1 MRLGLIASC
10 QRGTTVHDSIH
21 SYDLSLSGLAKYS
34 GFPVRKRA
42 LINLGRPSMPGSSTS
57 STHSFTLTSST
68 SVRHISTSPER
79 NNSTS
84 CRANLTANHMM
95 IGFSRTKGSRQEA
108 RMSNNYHSATVD
120 WLGSWIASGKVQ
132 PGEALKVEAGLCEEL
147 GVSRTVIR
155 EAIKTLVAKGM
166 LDVGPK
172 VGTRVTPVR
181 SWNLFDVQVVGWLAE
196 NGLPESFVMDLLDLR
211 RTIEPTAVRW
221 ACERATPKQIAEIQ
235 TAYQMLAASL
245 GDKDEYNRADK
256 LFHEAVLAASHN
268 QFIERMVPALGAL
281 LAVSFEVSSTVPD
294 ELGLTLPL
302 HKDIAD
308 AIASRDVARGVW
320 ACMTLIER
328 AALTISRNYP
338 ELVVLR
344 GEQTAP

>member
-1 MRLGLIASC
+1 
-10 QRGTTVHDSIH
+10 
-21 SYDLSLSGLAKYS
+21 
-34 GFPVRKRA
+34 
-42 LINLGRPSMPGSSTS
+42 
-57 STHSFTLTSST
+57 
-68 SVRHISTSPER
+68 
-79 NNSTS
+79 
-84 CRANLTANHMM
+84 
-95 IGFSRTKGSRQEA
+95 
-108 RMSNNYHSATVD
+108 MSNNYHSATVD

-196 NGLPESFVMDLLDLR
+196 KGLPESFVMDLLDLR

-235 TAYQMLAASL
+235 AAYQVLAASL

>member
-1 MRLGLIASC
+1 MRLGLIASR
-10 QRGTTVHDSIH
+10 QRCREQSAIRH
-21 SYDLSLSGLAKYS
+21 SYDLSCHRLDVLEVTRFVKSRLDMPLVKHLEGSKAPLLTTPA
-34 GFPVRKRA
+34 VRKPNVSVA
-42 LINLGRPSMPGSSTS
+42 PATPFGLFKAQSNPS
-57 STHSFTLTSST
+57 
-68 SVRHISTSPER
+68 
-79 NNSTS
+79 
-84 CRANLTANHMM
+84 NLTVNHMM
-95 IGFSRTKGSRQEA
+95 IGFSRPKGSRIEA
-108 RMSNNYHSATVD
+108 RMSNNYHSATVE

-132 PGEALKVEAGLCEEL
+132 PGEELKVEAGLCEEL

-196 NGLPESFVMDLLDLR
+196 NGLPESFVMDLIDLR

-235 TAYQMLAASL
+235 AAYQLLAASL

-302 HKDIAD
+302 HKEIAD
-308 AIASRDVARGVW
+308 AIASRDGARGVW

-344 GEQTAP
+344 GEQIAP

>member
-1 MRLGLIASC
+1 MSSGLIAHPSQNGRASHIACNWMRSEPGGSRVRASLVRFNRMGRAIHFFSSAVAVPAFPLNFAGPIATNGRLRSESC
-10 QRGTTVHDSIH
+10 QP
-21 SYDLSLSGLAKYS
+21 K
-34 GFPVRKRA
+34 
-42 LINLGRPSMPGSSTS
+42 
-57 STHSFTLTSST
+57 
-68 SVRHISTSPER
+68 
-79 NNSTS
+79 
-84 CRANLTANHMM
+84 LTANHMM
-95 IGFSRTKGSRQEA
+95 IGLSDPKATYAENP
-108 RMSNNYHSATVD
+108 MTNNYHSATVHS
-120 WLGSWIASGKVQ
+120 LGSWIASGKVR
-132 PGEALKVEAGLCEEL
+132 PGEALKVEAGLCAEL

-196 NGLPESFVMDLLDLR
+196 HGLPESFVMDLLDLR

-235 TAYQMLAASL
+235 AAYQMLAASL
-245 GDKDEYNRADK
+245 GDKDEYNRADT

-302 HKDIAD
+302 HKEIAD
-308 AIASRDVARGVW
+308 AIASRDGARGVW

>member
-1 MRLGLIASC
+1 MMPGLLASW
-10 QRGTTVHDSIH
+10 QRRKHVSAVSN
-21 SYDLSLSGLAKYS
+21 SYDLSRAERVLRGTASLGRAHLAQACPRHVTRLILPGQLHAAQRGRIDYS
-34 GFPVRKRA
+34 GSTTSFERIRKQSH
-42 LINLGRPSMPGSSTS
+42 RP
-57 STHSFTLTSST
+57 
-68 SVRHISTSPER
+68 
-79 NNSTS
+79 
-84 CRANLTANHMM
+84 NLTVNHMM
-95 IGFSRTKGSRQEA
+95 IGFSRPKGSRTEA
-108 RMSNNYHSATVD
+108 RMSNNYHSATVE

-196 NGLPESFVMDLLDLR
+196 NGLPESFVMDLIDLR

-221 ACERATPKQIAEIQ
+221 ACERATPRQIAEIQ
-235 TAYQMLAASL
+235 AAYQLLAASL

-302 HKDIAD
+302 HKEIAD
-308 AIASRDVARGVW
+308 AIASRDGARGVW

-328 AALTISRNYP
+328 AALTISRHYP
-338 ELVVLR
+338 ELVVSR

>member
-1 MRLGLIASC
+1 MAPGLIASRPRRLC
-10 QRGTTVHDSIH
+10 SSACHH
-21 SYDLSLSGLAKYS
+21 SYDQNRIGSAACTAPDRRHVRLARHRDEPVSSFEIHSGRFLSKHASR
-34 GFPVRKRA
+34 GFMCPARPVGGIRME
-42 LINLGRPSMPGSSTS
+42 SY
-57 STHSFTLTSST
+57 
-68 SVRHISTSPER
+68 
-79 NNSTS
+79 
-84 CRANLTANHMM
+84 RANLTANHMM
-95 IGFSRTKGSRQEA
+95 IGFSRPKGSRKEA

-181 SWNLFDVQVVGWLAE
+181 AWNLFDVQVVGWLAK

-235 TAYQMLAASL
+235 AAYQMLAASL

>member
-1 MRLGLIASC
+1 
-10 QRGTTVHDSIH
+10 
-21 SYDLSLSGLAKYS
+21 
-34 GFPVRKRA
+34 
-42 LINLGRPSMPGSSTS
+42 
-57 STHSFTLTSST
+57 
-68 SVRHISTSPER
+68 
-79 NNSTS
+79 
-84 CRANLTANHMM
+84 
-95 IGFSRTKGSRQEA
+95 
-108 RMSNNYHSATVD
+108 MSNNYHSATVD

-196 NGLPESFVMDLLDLR
+196 TGLPESFVTDLLDLR

-221 ACERATPKQIAEIQ
+221 ACERATPKQIEEIQ
-235 TAYQMLAASL
+235 AAYQTLAASL
-245 GDKDEYNRADK
+245 GNKDDYNRADK

-281 LAVSFEVSSTVPD
+281 LAVSFEVSSSVPD
-294 ELGLTLPL
+294 ELELTLPL
-302 HKDIAD
+302 HKEIAE
-308 AIASRDVARGVW
+308 AIACRDSARGVW

-328 AALTISRNYP
+328 AALTISRHYP
-338 ELVVLR
+338 ELVVSR
-344 GEQTAP
+344 G

>member
-1 MRLGLIASC
+1 
-10 QRGTTVHDSIH
+10 
-21 SYDLSLSGLAKYS
+21 
-34 GFPVRKRA
+34 
-42 LINLGRPSMPGSSTS
+42 
-57 STHSFTLTSST
+57 
-68 SVRHISTSPER
+68 
-79 NNSTS
+79 
-84 CRANLTANHMM
+84 
-95 IGFSRTKGSRQEA
+95 
-108 RMSNNYHSATVD
+108 MSNNYHSATVE

-196 NGLPESFVMDLLDLR
+196 NGLPESFVMDLIDLR
-211 RTIEPTAVRW
+211 RTIEPTAVLW

-235 TAYQMLAASL
+235 AAYQLLAASL

-302 HKDIAD
+302 HKEIAD
-308 AIASRDVARGVW
+308 AIASRDGARGVW

-328 AALTISRNYP
+328 AALTISRHYP
-338 ELVVLR
+338 ELVVSR